1 MRASRPVVVV
11 TVWAKGK
18 SMASVL
24 GIDLGTSN
32 SVVAVCE
39 DGKVT
44 VIADADGHRIHPS
57 AVAFMPDGSVL
68 VGARARAG
76 MIQRPNETV
85 ISAKRLIGRRGE
97 SDEVTK
103 TRSRMGYDI
112 VDQDQAVAVRVR
124 GQLHSLETISALILR
139 HLRDQAEQF
148 LGRSTAKAVI
158 TVPAYFD
165 DNQRQATRR
174 AGQMVGLE
182 VLRIVNE
189 PTAAAFSYGYGGNR
203 SHRIAVFDLGGG
215 TFDVS
220 VLELGEGALEVLA
233 TGGDTFLGGDD
244 FDQIIAD
251 QMAQAVIAQTG
262 RDPRSDAAARQRL
275 LAEAER
281 AKCVLSE
288 HEEADL
294 DLSALA
300 GVPMHT
306 RITRIQFDA
315 SIEPFIERCLGL
327 CNQTLNDAGLH
338 VSEIDGVVMV
348 GGSTRIPAV
357 REAVTRFFRRQPD
370 QGIDPDLV
378 VGVGAALYAEQLAQ
392 PSNHKRLLLDVTPMT
407 LRLATVGGFT
417 EPIIQRNAPIPTER
431 SRLFTT
437 ARDHQEMV
445 VLRVYQGEE
454 QAEEDNTLLGE
465 FVFGP
470 LPKRP
475 RGDIEITVTF
485 AIDTDG
491 LVQVTAQDRAT
502 GQAAVGRINLSVAGQ
517 SDQTDPANLPAA
529 RS

>member
-1 MRASRPVVVV
+1 M
-11 TVWAKGK
+11 T
-18 SMASVL
+18 SVL

-39 DGKVT
+39 DGTVT
-44 VIADADGHRIHPS
+44 VIADEEGHQIHPS

-68 VGARARAG
+68 VGTRARAG
-76 MIQRPNETV
+76 IIQRPNETV
-85 ISAKRLIGRRGE
+85 VSAKRLIGRRVQ
-97 SDEVTK
+97 SDEVSK
-103 TRSRMGYDI
+103 TRARMGYEI
-112 VDQDQAVAVRVR
+112 VDQEQGVAVKIR
-124 GQLHSLETISALILR
+124 GQLHSLESISALILR

-148 LGRSTAKAVI
+148 LGRPAQKAVI

-189 PTAAAFSYGYGGNR
+189 PTAAAFSYGYGGKR

-220 VLELGEGALEVLA
+220 ILELGEGALEVLA

-244 FDQIIAD
+244 FDQVIAD
-251 QMAQAVIAQTG
+251 QMAQAIASHTG
-262 RDPRSDAAARQRL
+262 RDPRADTAAKQRL
-275 LAEAER
+275 LSEAER
-281 AKCVLSE
+281 VKCLLSE
-288 HEEADL
+288 NATIEL
-294 DLSALA
+294 DLSAIA
-300 GVPMHT
+300 GVPMQT
-306 RITRIQFDA
+306 RISREQFDA
-315 SIEPFIERCLGL
+315 SIEPYINRCLAL
-327 CNQTLNDAGLH
+327 CGQALNDAGLH

-357 REAVTRFFRRQPD
+357 RAAVTRFFRRKPD

-392 PSNHKRLLLDVTPMT
+392 PSTQKRLLLDVTPMT

-417 EPIIQRNAPIPTER
+417 EAIIQRNAPIPTER

-437 ARDHQEMV
+437 GRDNQEMV
-445 VLRVYQGEE
+445 SLRVYQGEE
-454 QAEEDNTLLGE
+454 QEEEENTLLGE

-470 LPKRP
+470 LPPKP
-475 RGDIEITVTF
+475 RGEIQISVTF

-491 LVQVTAQDRAT
+491 LVQVTAQDRQT

-517 SDQTDPANLPAA
+517 ETTSDPNNLPAV